1 MAVRPKKRRT
11 RVAVIGVG
19 GVGGYYAGLLARAGH
34 DVYALARGANL
45 ATMRERGLVVRTP
58 DEEWNAAITVSD
70 DARELSGSFEAKDLV
85 LVTTKA
91 YSLDGIAPAVRLF
104 AERGSLVLP
113 LLNGVEPAE
122 RLAELGVPSEQLIG
136 GLTYISAA
144 RIEPGV
150 VERRSAFQ
158 RVIVGEFPKGV
169 SRRTENIATLFA
181 EAGADATVSEDITLA
196 LWQKFVFLA
205 SLSAA
210 CGLTR
215 LPVGPLR
222 DSSLGMRL
230 LERAVREAVAVGRA
244 RGVSLPEDE
253 EERVLTL
260 INSLP
265 ATFQPSL
272 LLDLQAGAPTEVAVL
287 SGAIARFAE
296 EDTLETP
303 IHDLAAIALAH
314 QPTQA
319 SRINS

>member
-1 MAVRPKKRRT
+1 
-11 RVAVIGVG
+11 VAVIGVG
-19 GVGGYYAGLLARAGH
+19 GVGGYYAALLSRAGH
-34 DVYALARGANL
+34 SVFGLARGANL
-45 ATMRERGLVVRTP
+45 AALQERGLVVRTP

-70 DARELSGSFEAKDLV
+70 DARELSRSFEAESLV

-91 YSLDGIAPAVRLF
+91 YSLADVAPAVRLF

-113 LLNGVEPAE
+113 LLNGVESAQ
-122 RLAELGVPSEQLIG
+122 RLAELGIPGEQLIG

-158 RVIVGEFPKGV
+158 RVIVGELPNGV
-169 SRRTENIATLFA
+169 SCRTRNIATLFA
-181 EAGADATVSEDITLA
+181 EAGAEATVSEDITLA

-215 LPVGPLR
+215 LAVGPLR

-230 LERAVREAVAVGRA
+230 VERAVSEAVAVGRA

-253 EERVLTL
+253 EQRVLSF

-272 LLDLQAGAPTEVAVL
+272 LLDLQAGAPTEVEVL
-287 SGAIARFAE
+287 SGALARFAE
-296 EDTLETP
+296 NGALETP
-303 IHDLAAIALAH
+303 IHDLAAIALTN
-314 QPTQA
+314 QPTFE
-319 SRINS
+319 S

>member
-1 MAVRPKKRRT
+1 
-11 RVAVIGVG
+11 
-19 GVGGYYAGLLARAGH
+19 
-34 DVYALARGANL
+34 
-45 ATMRERGLVVRTP
+45 VRTP
-58 DEEWNAAITVSD
+58 DEEWNSAITVSD
-70 DARELSGSFEAKDLV
+70 DAGELSGSFKAEDLV
-85 LVTTKA
+85 LVTTKT
-91 YSLDGIAPAVRLF
+91 YSLDEIAPAVRIF
-104 AERGSLVLP
+104 AERGALVLP
-113 LLNGVEPAE
+113 LLNGVEATA
-122 RLAELGVPSEQLIG
+122 RLAGLGVPREQLIG
-136 GLTYISAA
+136 GLTYISVA

-150 VERRSAFQ
+150 VERRSVFQ

-181 EAGADATVSEDITLA
+181 DAGAEATASEDITLA

-215 LPVGPLR
+215 RSVGPLR
-222 DSSLGMRL
+222 DSSLGIRL

-253 EERVLTL
+253 EQRVLTL

-265 ATFQPSL
+265 VTFQPSL
-272 LLDLQAGAPTEVAVL
+272 LLDLQAGAPTEVAAL
-287 SGAIARFAE
+287 SGVIARFAE

-314 QPTQA
+314 EPR
-319 SRINS
+319 SVS